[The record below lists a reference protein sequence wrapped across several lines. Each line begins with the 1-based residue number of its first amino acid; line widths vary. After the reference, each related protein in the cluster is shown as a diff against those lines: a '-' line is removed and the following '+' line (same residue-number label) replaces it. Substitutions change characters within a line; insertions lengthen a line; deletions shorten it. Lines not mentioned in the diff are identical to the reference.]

1 MPTHIES
8 LQNPRV
14 KSIRDLSTRK
24 RARDRDGHFVV
35 EGERELARCRAAGI
49 EITNFYI
56 CPELFKHSDQ
66 SEDLH
71 EELLNSD
78 VPLSYLTES
87 VFKHCSY
94 RDNPDGFIAI
104 AKTFESPLEKLKL
117 SDKPLILILEALE
130 KPGNLGTIL
139 RTADAVGVDALIIT
153 DPVTDLFNPNVI
165 RASAGVVF
173 KVPTAV
179 ASSEGTLSWLK
190 TNNIQAIATT
200 PDTDTLYY
208 DADLTQ
214 STAIIMGSEKDGL
227 SDTWLSSSTQ
237 KVKLPMH
244 GQADSLNVGAATAA
258 VLYEAVRQRRT

>member
-1 MPTHIES
+1 MK
-8 LQNPRV
+8 LRQNPRA
-14 KSIRDLSTRK
+14 KSIRELLARK

-35 EGERELARCRAAGI
+35 EGEREVERCLAADI
-49 EITNFYI
+49 DISNFYI
-56 CPELFKHSDQ
+56 CPELFKHSDK

-71 EELLNSD
+71 DQLLDSD
-78 VPLSYLTES
+78 IPLSYFSES

-94 RDNPDGFIAI
+94 RDNPDGFIAV
-104 AKTFESPLEKLKL
+104 AKTFESPLEKIKL
-117 SDKPLILILEALE
+117 SDNPLVLVLESLE

-153 DPVTDLFNPNVI
+153 DPVTDFFNPNVI

-179 ASSEGTLSWLK
+179 ASSDDTISWLK
-190 TNNIQAIATT
+190 ENSIQAIATT

-208 DADLTQ
+208 DADLAQ
-214 STAIIMGSEKDGL
+214 ATAIIMGSEKDGL
-227 SDTWLSSSTQ
+227 SDIWLTAATQ

-244 GQADSLNVGAATAA
+244 GQADSLNVGAATSAI
-258 VLYEAVRQRRT
+258 LYEVIRQRRT